1 MNTSGTS
8 DIENLQNS
16 GYVIENL
23 EAFADATGI
32 FAKDT
37 SFDINELIANL
48 KKLEGDFTN
57 IDAAKIANT
66 ITGKL
71 SDFSSI
77 YAAQKLIEKCRK
89 YLEYPNLTA
98 EKETDE
104 GKIEELK
111 KSYFA
116 LSGKHP
122 KDSESVKSISK
133 EAIKILSEVEETKKK
148 VADIKIKLTSA
159 KEVYD
164 KVNAKGL
171 NFVADLQDGLKKVKD
186 ETPLNKTSI
195 IDNIIEEISKPLES
209 KKSYDDLC
217 EKYGLVSQGNLKKK
231 KEEKKPELKEVT
243 SIDDAFTKA
252 VAEVKE
258 TMPEVTN
265 TTNPNKIDDILK
277 QTTNDI
283 PIINETEDAPIIN
296 EKTEEPALFKEPT
309 KALDAALNIET
320 EKKESRKKVTKT
332 KKALLDGYVS
342 QTFIYRALGSVLSS
356 IKSATVSRNLQGLAI
371 SKIGL
376 KIYEK
381 MQESYNIHISSF
393 DPRNMLNDNITD
405 WIEFTA
411 LKLLEIIQNKN
422 SLELNGGLTR

>member
-111 KSYFA
+111 KSYFT

-209 KKSYDDLC
+209 KKRYDDLC
-217 EKYGLVSQGNLKKK
+217 EKYGLVSQGNLKKE
-231 KEEKKPELKEVT
+231 KEEKKPESKEIT

-277 QTTNDI
+277 QTANDI
-283 PIINETEDAPIIN
+283 PIINETEDAHEIL
-296 EKTEEPALFKEPT
+296 EKTEEPALFKEPD
-309 KALDAALNIET
+309 KALDVALNIET
-320 EKKESRKKVTKT
+320 EKKENRKKVIKI

-356 IKSATVSRNLQGLAI
+356 VKSATVSQNLQGLAI

-405 WIEFTA
+405 WIEYTA
-411 LKLLEIIQNKN
+411 LKLLEMIQNKN